1 MDAPGGPM
9 LGSLRRI
16 VASFRRPDGP
26 ALSDVPEVGD
36 EAPERPRV
44 GAGRPRVVL
53 FLRHIGCAIGEAMLK
68 DLRDAS
74 AAHPD
79 VEFLAVTHGDSEA
92 ATDWC
97 RDIGVGT
104 VEVENTLDG
113 SSSTQWCQDVEDSD
127 IRLFVDPDRELYAE
141 WGLGLGGANHLLDPR
156 VFWRRLEV
164 RFSHGA
170 YNRVPSGSRWQRA
183 GMFAVDGDGIVRA
196 VHVADFA
203 GDRPD
208 IGVATTFLAG
218 EGATEAASSV
228 FDDHEAGWV
237 VGESDAASSE
247 EGEAVETPTSVITR
261 VTDRDGSRGLPA
273 DREDLTPAAVPVG
286 RSPETAE
293 ADGDERTRVRTDGGR

>member
-1 MDAPGGPM
+1 M
-9 LGSLRRI
+9 LESVRQI
-16 VASFRRPDGP
+16 VRSFGRPDGP
-26 ALSDVPEVGD
+26 ELAEVPEVGD
-36 EAPERPRV
+36 EAPARPRL
-44 GAGRPRVVL
+44 GSGGPRVVL
-53 FLRHIGCAIGEAMLK
+53 FLRHVGCAIGEAMLK
-68 DLRDAS
+68 DLREAS
-74 AAHPD
+74 RQHTE
-79 VEFLAVTHGDSEA
+79 VEFLAITHGDPGM

-104 VEVENTLDG
+104 VQVENTLDEG
-113 SSSTQWCQDVEDSD
+113 SSTQWCMDVEDSD

-156 VFWRRLEV
+156 VLWRRLTV

-218 EGATEAASSV
+218 EGTTEAASSV
-228 FDDHEAGWV
+228 FDDHETGWV
-237 VGESDAASSE
+237 VGEGAEASSE
-247 EGEAVETPTSVITR
+247 AVGTPTPAITR
-261 VTDRDGSRGLPA
+261 VGDGAESRELPA
-273 DREDLTPAAVPVG
+273 DRADLTPAAVPVD
-286 RSPETAE
+286 RSPEPAE
-293 ADGDERTRVRTDGGR
+293 AEDDERTRVRTDGGL